1 MHYNVFMRSN
11 LIKTRSNE
19 NDNMHYNVFQ
29 DIELLGQKVMTV
41 NLSHNLLTR

>member
-1 MHYNVFMRSN
+1 MIYCDIRRPNVMKYD
-11 LIKTRSNE
+11 LI
-19 NDNMHYNVFQ
+19 Q